1 MGQVRSILQAGHLA
15 VNKCNFTFLQEGDV
29 GQVRSILQA
38 GHLAVNKCNFT
49 LFRREM
55 WGRCVPFFRLATWR

>member
-1 MGQVRSILQAGHLA
+1 VGQVRSILQSGHLA
-15 VNKCNFTFLQEGDV
+15 VNKCNFTLLQEGDL
-29 GQVRSILQA
+29 GQVRSILRA

-55 WGRCVPFFRLATWR
+55 WGRCTRFSRLATWR